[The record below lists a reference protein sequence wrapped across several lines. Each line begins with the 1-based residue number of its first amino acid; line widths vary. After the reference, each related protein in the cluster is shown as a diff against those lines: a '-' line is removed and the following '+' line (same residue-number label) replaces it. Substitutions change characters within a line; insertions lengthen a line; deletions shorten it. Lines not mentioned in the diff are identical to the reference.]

1 MRRCSKKS
9 HAERERAEAHKL
21 ELLQKGDDP
30 YPKALRTYWCGY
42 CRAWH
47 VGHSSNLGKGKAAW
61 KQRRKARKQVV
72 SDAPKE
78 GRTCE
83 VSEYAKGVESWEEV
97 KRCWEG
103 HPLAGHV
110 ECHHPFHERWHDAP
124 WNNLYVCHPF
134 NTTFVEDVWPKAGFV
149 ISVYALWKLER
160 FDYAAAEKALRR
172 PPLGKMEN
180 WLRAGELDSSPIVA
194 TYARELLRGNGLWGP
209 PATGCVEDVTT

>member
-1 MRRCSKKS
+1 MRRCAKRRHSERDA
-9 HAERERAEAHKL
+9 AEQHKRQLL
-21 ELLQKGDDP
+21 EKGDDEC
-30 YPKALRTYWCGY
+30 PKALRTYWCVY

-47 VGHSSNLGKGKAAW
+47 VGHSSNI
-61 KQRRKARKQVV
+61 RRPGERRRRVA
-72 SDAPKE
+72 S
-78 GRTCE
+78 RTCE
-83 VSEYAKGVESWEEV
+83 VSEYAAGVEAWEEV

-103 HPLAGHV
+103 HPLAGRV

-209 PATGCVEDVTT
+209 PATGCQPEVDR